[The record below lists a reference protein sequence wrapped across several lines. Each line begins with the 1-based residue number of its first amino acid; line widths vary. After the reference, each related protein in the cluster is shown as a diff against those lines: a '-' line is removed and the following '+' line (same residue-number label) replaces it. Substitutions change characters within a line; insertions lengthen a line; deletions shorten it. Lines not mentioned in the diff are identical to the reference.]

1 MTIKISTV
9 RQKIAAQIATL
20 SGFHQPKL
28 PPEYLGR
35 ITDTIAHKAFGVE
48 VNQVVNVPERQR
60 LTVGVYVQST
70 VIVKFAYRLR
80 PHDTYPIDYDASF
93 DAVEDV
99 IQKVLASYQ
108 ALSVGL
114 VPKFTNARHTIPN
127 SLEYIIHELTFSVL
141 HTIPGA

>member
-1 MTIKISTV
+1 MPIKISTV

-48 VNQVVNVPERQR
+48 VNQVVNIPERQR

-70 VIVKFAYRLR
+70 IIVKFAYRLR

-99 IQKVLASYQ
+99 IQKVLAS
-108 ALSVGL
+108 LKTSVPSKIVRIKINEVVKLIGGL
-114 VPKFTNARHTIPN
+114 RKKHMIEDKDMI
-127 SLEYIIHELTFSVL
+127 L
-141 HTIPGA
+141 

>member
-9 RQKIAAQIATL
+9 RQKIAAQIATIP
-20 SGFHQPKL
+20 GFHQPKL

-48 VNQVVNVPERQR
+48 VNQVVNVP
-60 LTVGVYVQST
+60 
-70 VIVKFAYRLR
+70 
-80 PHDTYPIDYDASF
+80 
-93 DAVEDV
+93 DV
-99 IQKVLASYQ
+99 IKKVLASYQ
-108 ALSVGL
+108 SLAVGL
-114 VPKFTNARHTIPN
+114 VPKFTTARHTIPN